1 MVSLTLAHAQ
11 PAEAAF
17 TSHTSSSST
26 FRAKSY
32 TPITIGRAAG
42 FAALAATSVTN
53 STTFNTSIT
62 GTVGVTP
69 GRTVSGFWPWDI
81 TGGTEL
87 DTASARAA
95 MVDSKGVATA
105 LRERPTTRKLAP
117 ALSGTLAPG
126 VYESTSGA
134 FSVAGGLV
142 LDAKGDTSARFVF
155 FTSGNLTLAQRS
167 SITLTGGAQAGNVW
181 WVVGG
186 ALTAGSSTLSR
197 DTTAVGNFIVAGA
210 ATLRGTNVTG
220 RVVSRTA
227 SVSVGATQIA
237 LP

>member
-1 MVSLTLAHAQ
+1 VVSLTLAHAQ

-32 TPITIGRAAG
+32 TPITIGRAGG

-53 STTFNTSIT
+53 GSTFNTSIT

-69 GRTVSGFWPWDI
+69 GRTVTGFWPWDV

-95 MVDSKGVATA
+95 MADAKSVAVA
-105 LRERPTTRKLAP
+105 LRERPTTRRLTP
-117 ALSGTLAPG
+117 ALSGTLTPG
-126 VYESTSGA
+126 VYESTTGA
-134 FSVAGGLV
+134 FSLAGGLV
-142 LDAKGDTSARFVF
+142 LDAKGDASARFVF

-167 SITLTGGAQAGNVW
+167 AITLTGGAQADNVW

-186 ALTAGSSTLSR
+186 TLTAGSSTFTR
-197 DTTAVGNFIVAGA
+197 DTTAVGNFIAAGA
-210 ATLRGTNVTG
+210 VTLRGTTVTG
-220 RVVSRTA
+220 RVVSRSA
-227 SVSVGATQIA
+227 AVSLAATQIS